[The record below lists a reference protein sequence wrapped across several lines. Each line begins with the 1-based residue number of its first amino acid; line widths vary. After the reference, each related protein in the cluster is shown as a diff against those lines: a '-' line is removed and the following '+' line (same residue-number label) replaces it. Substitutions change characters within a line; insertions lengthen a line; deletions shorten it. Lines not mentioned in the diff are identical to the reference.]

1 MERELARLFTLQRS
15 GGDRRRSAFGA
26 GGGSG
31 RVVAIRRMR
40 RGIAGLRPLDRAS
53 AMAIAPK
60 LDKRSA
66 APSGRRGEGRE
77 SCVEHTWEPREDRPD
92 DRAGL
97 QGGQERSSQLFCRL
111 RYGN

>member
-31 RVVAIRRMR
+31 RVVALRRMR

-53 AMAIAPK
+53 AMAIAPE

-66 APSGRRGEGRE
+66 AAFGRRGGGRE
-77 SCVEHTWEPREDRPD
+77 GCGARGGELREDRSD
-92 DRAGL
+92 NRAGL
-97 QGGQERSSQLFCRL
+97 QAGQERSAQLFCRL
-111 RYGN
+111 RYG